1 MLDVIVP
8 SRSASKRTKS
18 SLQIARCKLNGSAGI
33 SRHER
38 RVATI
43 AVKLFDLLAPQHG
56 LSSKYRNLLH
66 IAALLHDAGRV
77 CGAKGHEFSGAAM
90 VLADQS
96 LPLMAR
102 QRRAVAYLVRYHRGS
117 VPAIISDQQI
127 LSSGDRHAKLR
138 ILLGILRASDAMDS
152 RHLRPMTIII
162 KRTARKLRINCLVQ
176 EDLAEATRRLGGR
189 GKFELLES
197 KIGLR
202 VRLRIK
208 QAAPAA

>member
-8 SRSASKRTKS
+8 SRSASKRTKN
-18 SLQIARCKLNGSAGI
+18 SLQFSRCRLNGSAGI

-43 AVKLFDLLAPQHG
+43 AVRLFDLLALQHNLG
-56 LSSKYRNLLH
+56 NKYRNLLH
-66 IAALLHDAGRV
+66 LAALLHDAGRV

-96 LPLMAR
+96 LPLTPR

-127 LSSGDRHAKLR
+127 LASGDRHSKLR
-138 ILLGILRASDAMDS
+138 ILLGILRASDALDS
-152 RHLRPMTIII
+152 RHLRPMTLII
-162 KRTARKLRINCLVQ
+162 KRSTRKLRINCLVQ
-176 EDLAEATRRLGGR
+176 EEVDEAARRLGGR
-189 GKFELLES
+189 GKFELLEMEL
-197 KIGLR
+197 GLR

-208 QAAPAA
+208 QAVPAA